1 LTDKGIDMLKGEE
14 VVNFSLQI
22 EEIVYMKDVSYMD
35 AVVLYCEENEM
46 EVEVAAKLL
55 TQAIKSKIK
64 KEAEGLNFLPKSDD
78 NKLPI

>member
-1 LTDKGIDMLKGEE
+1 MLKGEE

-46 EVEVAAKLL
+46 EVEGRKVRTKRYWFNNGV
-55 TQAIKSKIK
+55 S
-64 KEAEGLNFLPKSDD
+64 EGVLS
-78 NKLPI
+78 